1 MITPDLAPL
10 HIATPRYI
18 ADPAIASQ
26 FHSTDVLVIGGGLAG
41 LTAALT
47 AAEQAEVI
55 LLARVT
61 LTESNSAWA
70 QGGIAAALDQD
81 DTPRAHVA
89 DTLIAGAGLS
99 DPLAVEMLTT
109 AAPGLMHELAAWGVP
124 FERHGADFALGLE
137 GGHSK
142 RRILHVG
149 DATGWAVTQV
159 LIARV
164 LAHPRIHVREL
175 QVVDLL
181 GDQQCTGVLARDQA
195 GIWHQFLARA
205 TILATGGAGALFGI
219 SSNPPAALG
228 EGIAMAYRAGAEVAD
243 MEFMQFHP
251 TIFRT
256 RAGHGFLITEAA
268 RGEGGHLLTPAGQRF
283 MPAYDPRAE
292 LAPRDIVTRGI
303 YQAMREAGSDHV
315 LLDLTHLGAGFL
327 TQRFPTIVAR
337 LGEEGI
343 DPSREPIPVAPAAHY
358 LMGGIRTN
366 LDAATSLPGLY
377 AAGECA
383 CTGVHG
389 ANRLASNS
397 LLECLVFGKQAGSAA
412 AAYHQSA
419 DVARPIPAASSCP
432 VRSSAAPQSRS
443 EIATIMASCAGP
455 IRTGTQLAA
464 GLVALDDTIGAIE
477 ACGEALT
484 CANAAL
490 TARLI
495 LGSALLRCE
504 SRGGHFRS
512 DTPDSQDRW
521 RAHLIIQ
528 RDQHP
533 YLVDH
538 IVEEPLHMMA

>member
-1 MITPDLAPL
+1 MRYPHLDTIRV
-10 HIATPRYI
+10 ATPRYI
-18 ADPAIASQ
+18 ADPSTSSQ
-26 FHSTDVLVIGGGLAG
+26 IHTTDVLVIGGGLAG
-41 LTAALT
+41 LTAALI
-47 AAEQAEVI
+47 AAEHTDVT

-61 LTESNSAWA
+61 LNESNSAWA
-70 QGGIAAALDQD
+70 QGGIAAALDHD
-81 DTPRAHVA
+81 DTPRAHVE

-99 DPLAVEMLTT
+99 DQAAVEVLTS
-109 AAPGLMHELAAWGVP
+109 AAPGFMRELADWGVP
-124 FERHGADFALGLE
+124 FERHGVDFALGLE

-149 DATGWAVTQV
+149 DATGWAVIQV

-175 QVVDLL
+175 QAVDLL
-181 GDQQCTGVLARDQA
+181 GDQCCTGALARDA
-195 GIWHQFLARA
+195 NGNWHRFLARA

-228 EGIAMAYRAGAEVAD
+228 EGIAMAYRAGAEIAD
-243 MEFMQFHP
+243 MEFVQFHP

-256 RAGHGFLITEAA
+256 RTGAGFLITEAA
-268 RGEGGHLLTPAGQRF
+268 RGEGGRLLTPAGQRF

-315 LLDLTHLGAGFL
+315 LLDLTHLGASFL
-327 TQRFPTIVAR
+327 AQRFPTIMAR
-337 LGEEGI
+337 LRDEGL

-366 LDAATSLPGLY
+366 LEAATSLPGLY

-397 LLECLVFGKQAGSAA
+397 LLECLVFGKQAGAA
-412 AAYHQSA
+412 AVAY
-419 DVARPIPAASSCP
+419 RPYLIAQETNQQTPLGSG
-432 VRSSAAPQSRS
+432 APTLPLSRA
-443 EIATIMASCAGP
+443 EIATIMASYAGP
-455 IRTGTQLAA
+455 IRSGEQLAT
-464 GLVALDDTIGAIE
+464 GLAALNDTASAIGGS
-477 ACGEALT
+477 GEALT
-484 CANAAL
+484 CVNAAL

-495 LGSALLRCE
+495 LASALLRNE

-512 DTPDSQDRW
+512 DHPYSDDSW
-521 RAHLIIQ
+521 RAHLVLQ
-528 RDQHP
+528 RDHEPQ
-533 YLVDH
+533 LVQQ
-538 IVEEPLHMMA
+538 ITEEPIGVA